1 VLQALLHERVF
12 TMLHDNEASNGNAKR
27 KFIEEIETTITTN
40 DKVNIFI
47 HAWVPG
53 NAERI
58 LLCVQGLGGHGGY
71 YEELA
76 YQLALEGTIVVA
88 PDLRGHGHSDGV
100 RGDIDGFDR
109 YLADIDTA
117 VLWVSTTWP
126 DTSIFVLGES
136 MGVSIAIQYVTS
148 GRYRSHKIPLVGIV
162 LVSPVLSSAILPTFG
177 EVIHFIRSLLVEPK
191 HPSIAV
197 TGREELGC
205 RDPAFNALLRVD
217 PLFVRLVSAR
227 FLIRLT
233 LWLWQSK
240 QKARQIKLPL
250 LVLLG
255 GRDYVARLSGT
266 SAFLRRMPAREQR
279 IVTFPQAYHCLLR
292 DPDTPA
298 LVRVMTAWLAAH
310 HGK

>member
-1 VLQALLHERVF
+1 MSHV
-12 TMLHDNEASNGNAKR
+12 NEASNGNAKR

-76 YQLALEGTIVVA
+76 CQLALEGTIVVA

-100 RGDIDGFDR
+100 RGDIDGFDC

-117 VLWVSTTWP
+117 VTWVSTTWP

-136 MGVSIAIQYVTS
+136 MGASIAIQYVTNR
-148 GRYRSHKIPLVGIV
+148 RYCSHKIPLVGLV
-162 LVSPVLSSAILPTFG
+162 FVSPVLSSAIRPTFG

-191 HPSIAV
+191 HPSITV

-205 RDPAFNALLRVD
+205 RDPAFNALLRAD

-227 FLIRLT
+227 FLTKLT
-233 LWLWQSK
+233 IWLWQSK
-240 QKARQIKLPL
+240 RKADQIYLPL

-255 GRDYVARLSGT
+255 GRDLVARRSGT
-266 SAFLRRMPAREQR
+266 SAFLRCVPAREQR

-298 LVRVMTAWLAAH
+298 VVSVLDAWLAAYSET
-310 HGK
+310 

>member
-1 VLQALLHERVF
+1 
-12 TMLHDNEASNGNAKR
+12 MLHVNEASNGKAQR

-47 HAWVPG
+47 HAWVPA

-76 YQLALEGTIVVA
+76 CQLALEGTIVVA

-100 RGDIDGFDR
+100 RGDIDSFDC
-109 YLADIDTA
+109 YLADIDIT
-117 VLWVSTTWP
+117 VKWVSSTWP
-126 DTSIFVLGES
+126 DTPLIVLGES
-136 MGVSIAIQYVTS
+136 MGASIAIQYITS
-148 GRYRSHKIPLVGIV
+148 SRHCSNEIPLVGLV
-162 LVSPVLSSAILPTFG
+162 FVSPVLSPAIRPTIG
-177 EVIHFIRSLLVEPK
+177 EVIHFIRSLLVKPK

-205 RDPAFNALLRVD
+205 RDPAFNDLLRAD

-227 FLIRLT
+227 FLVRLT
-233 LWLWQSK
+233 VWLWQSK
-240 QKARQIKLPL
+240 RKARQINLPL

-255 GRDYVARLSGT
+255 GRDLVARRSST
-266 SAFLRRMPAREQR
+266 STFLRCVPAREQR
-279 IVTFPQAYHCLLR
+279 IETFPQAYHCLLR

-298 LVRVMTAWLAAH
+298 VVRVLASWLAANSET
-310 HGK
+310 